1 MVLNI
6 RQKQTEAVV
15 RLLHLN
21 APQSAL
27 QQAGDD
33 DLYKV
38 LVLDSFTKSVI
49 APLLRVN
56 ELRKHGITMHLLLE
70 TDREKIPDTPCIY
83 FVRASEEAVRRIIAD
98 ASAGLYDSLHLNF
111 TPHLPKPLMEQ
122 LATGSVRAGCPQRI
136 AKVFDQYLSFI
147 ALESRL
153 FSLGLPDTYLL
164 LNDPKAQDVQVQS
177 ASEALV
183 DGLFSVLV
191 TLGVVPIIRCPR
203 GGAAEF
209 VAQQLDAR
217 LREHLRLRNNL
228 LMEGTPGLS
237 ASLSRPLLCLFD
249 RNFELSVVLQH
260 GWTYKPLVQDL
271 LALSLNRVTVDAD
284 PSPGQQLMQHNPT
297 SKQTFEVGEGDFF
310 WDENGRSQFP
320 KVAEEVDLQ
329 LQKYKQAV
337 ADLNRQTGA
346 NVDPNADPGDLM
358 QSNARGLMAAVSSL
372 PELTERKRAIDK
384 HMNLATHMLKEITSR
399 GLDQFYNTEEDCL
412 VKKADLPTILKL
424 LQGGKGTPTD
434 KLRLALVF
442 LLTCEALPS
451 DGDYERVTAALV
463 AAGADTSALAYVRR
477 MRRLNLTGRT
487 GGGAAAGPA
496 GDGALA
502 GLAGQSH
509 LLNWADKTFGQGLS
523 SLTKGVKVLL
533 AGEQQAAVTVA
544 VEGLMD
550 AKPSPELD
558 SFLTFDPKAAPGRAS
573 KASGPHKEAIVFMI
587 GGGNYLEYES
597 LITWAGRAT
606 PPKSVI
612 YGASDLLTGGQFA
625 AQLAELGRRSGV

>member
-21 APQSAL
+21 APQNAL
-27 QQAGDD
+27 KHTGDD

-38 LVLDSFTKSVI
+38 LVLDSFTKAVI

-83 FVRASEEAVRRIIAD
+83 FVRASEEAVRRIVAD
-98 ASAGLYDSLHLNF
+98 ASAGLYNSLHLNF

-217 LREHLRLRNNL
+217 LREHLRARNNL
-228 LMEGTPGLS
+228 LTEGTPGLS

-260 GWTYKPLVQDL
+260 AWTYKPLVQDVL
-271 LALSLNRVTVDAD
+271 GLSLNR
-284 PSPGQQLMQHNPT
+284 
-297 SKQTFEVGEGDFF
+297 VGEGDFF

-320 KVAEEVDLQ
+320 KVAEEVDAQ

-346 NVDPNADPGDLM
+346 NVDPAADPGDLM

-384 HMNLATHMLKEITSR
+384 HMNLATHMLKEITTR

-424 LQGGKGTPTD
+424 LQGTKGTPED

-451 DGDYERVTAALV
+451 DGDYERVTTALA

-477 MRRLNLTGRT
+477 MRRLNLTGRA
-487 GGGAAAGPA
+487 GGATATGAA

-573 KASGPHKEAIVFMI
+573 KAAGPHKEAIVFMI

-597 LITWAGRAT
+597 LTTWAGRAT